1 MEIREGKKIMDYGYE
16 TRVEEKDIAEKKCY
30 KDWPSMNP
38 GLPVSKAQRA
48 SRDDKFSKRQKDQ
61 VEEKQ
66 NLNQNE
72 AWKYQEIRIQIDRY
86 GTENE
91 NE

>member
-1 MEIREGKKIMDYGYE
+1 MKVNNVLSENTGR
-16 TRVEEKDIAEKKCY
+16 RRNVAEKKCY

-38 GLPVSKAQRA
+38 GLPLSQQ
-48 SRDDKFSKRQKDQ
+48 SPTCLTWDDKFSKRQKDQ

-72 AWKYQEIRIQIDRY
+72 AWKYYEIRIQTDRN
-86 GTENE
+86 GTENKKR
-91 NE
+91 